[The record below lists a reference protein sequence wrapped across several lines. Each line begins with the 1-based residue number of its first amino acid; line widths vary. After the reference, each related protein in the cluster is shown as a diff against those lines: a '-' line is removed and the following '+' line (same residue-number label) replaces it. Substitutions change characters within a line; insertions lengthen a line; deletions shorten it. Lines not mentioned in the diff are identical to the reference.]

1 MSTERPLTPEQAYP
15 RDARMADIRK
25 FLDGMADRGEL
36 HSVRPG
42 YVAGTFGGTE
52 ITKDDVRAEIAK
64 RTELGGSAK

>member
-15 RDARMADIRK
+15 REARMADICK
-25 FLDGMADRGEL
+25 FLDRQAAAGEL
-36 HSVRPG
+36 HTVRPG
-42 YVAGTFGGTE
+42 YVAGTYGGTE